1 MTTVFFH
8 NLIGVIHLVIFE
20 FQINLGRK
28 WEEFVEI
35 TSYCIDLT
43 PIMDRSLLEI
53 IVMHLVRTLEYTRCA
68 LRALF
73 IKMFMTDFMIV
84 CVSFAKLQAEPCNAI
99 TETACS

>member
-1 MTTVFFH
+1 
-8 NLIGVIHLVIFE
+8 
-20 FQINLGRK
+20 
-28 WEEFVEI
+28 
-35 TSYCIDLT
+35 
-43 PIMDRSLLEI
+43 
-53 IVMHLVRTLEYTRCA
+53 MHLVRTLEYTRCA